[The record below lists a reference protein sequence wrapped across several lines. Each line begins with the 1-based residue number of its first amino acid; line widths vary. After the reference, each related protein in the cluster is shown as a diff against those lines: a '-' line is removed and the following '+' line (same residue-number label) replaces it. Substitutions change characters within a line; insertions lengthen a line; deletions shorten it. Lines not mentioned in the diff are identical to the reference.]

1 MLDFSPPGSSLDGPN
16 AMAIGLWNTI
26 LFEKFSRF
34 REVVTRGFRSH
45 GNAALDAAGLGP
57 GERVLDVGCGFGDTT
72 RQIALAVG
80 PSGQAVGLDSAP
92 AFIAQAHADFG
103 DLPQTRFLVADAQTG
118 TLEAGFDVVYSRFGT
133 MFLDSPVAAMQN
145 LGRALRPGGRLSMVV
160 WRARRHSVLF
170 ELPVSVVE
178 PLVVRPED
186 PDALTCGPGPFALAN
201 PETTRG
207 ILAKTGF
214 VDVDLAQHDA
224 DIVCGRD
231 VAEAVDMCLT
241 IGPAGETMRLA
252 GEAAERARP
261 RVEAAL
267 AEALRP
273 YLGPKGVSLQTSAW
287 VVTARRPP

>member
-1 MLDFSPPGSSLDGPN
+1 
-16 AMAIGLWNTI
+16 MAIGVWNTI

-34 REVVTRGFRSH
+34 REVLTRGFRSH
-45 GNAALDAAGLGP
+45 GNAALDAADLEP

-80 PSGQAVGLDSAP
+80 PDGQAVGLDSSP
-92 AFIAQAHADFG
+92 AFIARARADFA
-103 DLPQTRFLVADAQTG
+103 DVPQMRFLVADAQTDA
-118 TLEAGFDVVYSRFGT
+118 LETGFDVVYSRFGT
-133 MFLDSPVAAMQN
+133 MFFDGPVAAMQN

-170 ELPVSVVE
+170 ELPASVVE
-178 PLVVRPED
+178 ALVPRPED
-186 PDALTCGPGPFALAN
+186 PDALTCGPGPFSLAD
-201 PETTRG
+201 PQTTRG
-207 ILAKTGF
+207 ILVKAGF
-214 VDVDLAQHDA
+214 IDVDLARFDA

-231 VAEAVDMCLT
+231 LAEAVDMCLAL
-241 IGPAGETMRLA
+241 GPAGETLRLA

-267 AEALRP
+267 ADALRT

-287 VVTARRPP
+287 VVTARRPLSGG